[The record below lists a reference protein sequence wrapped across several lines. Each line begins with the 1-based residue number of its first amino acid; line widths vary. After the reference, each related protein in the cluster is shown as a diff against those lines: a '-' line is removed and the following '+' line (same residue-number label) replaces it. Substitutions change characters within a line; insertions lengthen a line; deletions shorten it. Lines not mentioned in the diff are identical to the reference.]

1 MENHERETEQARVD
15 NVEKQIDQQVAA
27 TTKAVEDAHRETRAV
42 ERNYSENASINR
54 YEVDDI
60 AESRSMIEQQRQL
73 VSRAAESRINSK
85 APVKNFEKLKRV
97 TVFWPD

>member
-42 ERNYSENASINR
+42 ERNYSENASMTIR
-54 YEVDDI
+54 GTEHLF
-60 AESRSMIEQQRQL
+60 EQ
-73 VSRAAESRINSK
+73 N
-85 APVKNFEKLKRV
+85 
-97 TVFWPD
+97 T

>member
-15 NVEKQIDQQVAA
+15 NVEKQIDQQIAA

-54 YEVDDI
+54 YEVDI
-60 AESRSMIEQQRQL
+60 AESRSMVQQQRQL
-73 VSRAAESRINSK
+73 VSRAA
-85 APVKNFEKLKRV
+85 
-97 TVFWPD
+97 